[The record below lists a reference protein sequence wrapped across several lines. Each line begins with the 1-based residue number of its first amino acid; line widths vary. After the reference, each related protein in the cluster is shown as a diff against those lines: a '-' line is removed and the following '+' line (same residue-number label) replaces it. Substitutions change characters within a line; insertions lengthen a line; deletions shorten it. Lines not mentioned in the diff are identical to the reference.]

1 MQDSKDILIN
11 KLIEQNRFWSYNIVQ
26 DDYFPDDL
34 IIEKTLIYLDI
45 DDLNNLFSVYSKRKI
60 KQVWLERLVL
70 QGDYYRKLNRL
81 LAWMYFDVKNPDK
94 YINKILNKHIR
105 ELKCRD

>member
-1 MQDSKDILIN
+1 LQGSKDILIN
-11 KLIEQNRFWSYNIVQ
+11 KLIKKNLFWSYNLQ
-26 DDYFPDDL
+26 QGDYFPDDL

-45 DDLNNLFSVYSKRKI
+45 DDLNYLFSVYSAKKI
-60 KQVWLERLVL
+60 KQVWLERLVI

-94 YINKILNKHIR
+94 YINGILNKHNR